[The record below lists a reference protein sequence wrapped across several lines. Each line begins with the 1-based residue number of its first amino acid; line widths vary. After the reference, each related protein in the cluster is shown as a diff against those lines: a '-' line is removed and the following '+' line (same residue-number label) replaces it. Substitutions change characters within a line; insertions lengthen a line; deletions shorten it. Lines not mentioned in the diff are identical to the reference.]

1 MTPEEA
7 QRLTEEKWEELA
19 AGEGRR
25 GAPCGWCLFAGRDC
39 SACPVVQVT
48 GCLCENLEVMQ
59 RHYCD
64 PTSESAQAVLDYLRE
79 HGEEYIK
86 AAVDIC
92 VKLW

>member
-7 QRLTEEKWEELA
+7 QRLTEEKWEKLA
-19 AGEGRR
+19 VGEGRR

-39 SACPVVQVT
+39 SACPVYRTV
-48 GCLCENLEVMQ
+48 GDCESLEVMVTHASN
-59 RHYCD
+59 RT
-64 PTSESAQAVLDYLRE
+64 PENAQAVLDYLRE